1 MSISLGPLSQTTTKL
16 ETGIENNKLEKDQ
29 NTYIEMKIEREG

>member
-1 MSISLGPLSQTTTKL
+1 MSISLGLLSQTTTKL
-16 ETGIENNKLEKDQ
+16 ETEIENNKLKKDQ